1 MTGLQR
7 MDYRFSFAVL
17 SILVVLGFLLLP
29 SVSRIVFGL
38 LLMFFA
44 PGFAIV
50 YAFFDTAELDAIERA
65 ALSLGLSICVV
76 VLDGLVLNFTPG
88 GFSPGQIVLSLCA
101 ITAAFA
107 GIGLL
112 KRRR

>member
-1 MTGLQR
+1 MTNLQH
-7 MDYRFSFAVL
+7 MDYRFSFVIL
-17 SILVVLGFLLLP
+17 SIFAVLGFLLLP

-76 VLDGLVLNFTPG
+76 VLDGLVLNLTPG

>member
-50 YAFFDTAELDAIERA
+50 YAFFDTGELDAIERA

-76 VLDGLVLNFTPG
+76 VLDGLALNLTPG
-88 GFSPGQIVLSLCA
+88 GFSLGQIVLSLCA